1 MPPNSIYTFETWG
14 SQVLDFLSD
23 VVKDRA
29 FLICNSVGGKKKIPR
44 FWVKLFR
51 FFLLQSI
58 IQCVLCARQWIVCG
72 FRYCWLGSRPPGSR
86 EGAGSDV
93 DQCVVADAAHQEA
106 AVVRASV
113 CESTPECFTVS
124 NLSARLYALLQ
135 LSRLPFQG
143 GRHSPE

>member
-1 MPPNSIYTFETWG
+1 M
-14 SQVLDFLSD
+14 
-23 VVKDRA
+23 
-29 FLICNSVGGKKKIPR
+29 
-44 FWVKLFR
+44 
-51 FFLLQSI
+51 QSI
-58 IQCVLCARQWIVCG
+58 IQCILCTRQLIVCG

-93 DQCVVADAAHQEA
+93 DQCVVTDAAHQEA

-143 GRHSPE
+143 GHSPEYLLQNGSPVLVVKFSSIGNMELFDIISLSKNKHSSIYFFPQFRNKYKIPF